1 MGAKFSRLIQW
12 GREETSGT
20 AVPATAIVRATGV
33 FDDDDV
39 HNRHV
44 EDVNQI
50 NGTDDQYIAR
60 KGGQITIDFDPAN
73 FEQMVHVL
81 DCSIAKA
88 TAAADGAGSGWIR
101 TYAFPTSSTAL
112 PDSMTIEM
120 GDSAGDE
127 EMEFSFCQRWTL
139 EGSPGNQ
146 FTLSSDWYGRQQ
158 APTTRTADLTIPTVS
173 PLLFGNAK
181 LYIDDV
187 DSVSYTPFLCSVLGL
202 RLEVDSGV
210 VAKFGANGALTFC
223 GLVRTGFIPRLTM
236 TIEHNAAA
244 LAEKA
249 DWRANIPR
257 RVKLL
262 LEGAALGVSGTGYSK
277 KSLIFESMGFFEDV
291 TAMAD
296 QDGNNV
302 VDFVFQGAYN
312 RSEEKFGSLIHVCE
326 LETLT
331 GY

>member
-1 MGAKFSRLIQW
+1 MGARFSRLIQW
-12 GREETSGT
+12 GREATSGT
-20 AVPATAIVRATGV
+20 AVAATAIVRGTGV

-50 NGTDDQYIAR
+50 NGTNDQYTAR
-60 KGGQITIDFDPAN
+60 KGGQITIDFDPAS
-73 FEQMVHVL
+73 FEQMAHVL
-81 DCSIAKA
+81 DCSITEA
-88 TAAADGAGSGWIR
+88 TAAADGVGSGWVR
-101 TYAFPTSSTAL
+101 TYAFPTSATAL
-112 PDSMTIEM
+112 PDTMTIEM

-127 EMEFSFCQRWTL
+127 EMEYSFCQRWTL
-139 EGSPGNQ
+139 EGSPGQQ

-173 PLLFGNAK
+173 PMLFGNAK

-187 DSVSYTPFLCSVLGL
+187 NSVSYTQISCAVLGL
-202 RLEVDSGV
+202 RLEVDSGI

-223 GLVRTGFIPRLTM
+223 GLVRTGFVPRLTM
-236 TIEHNAAA
+236 TIEREAAA
-244 LAEKA
+244 IAEKA
-249 DWRANIPR
+249 KFVANTPR

-262 LEGAALGVSGTGYSK
+262 LEGAALGKSGTTYSK

-291 TAMAD
+291 PGMTD

-302 VDFVFQGAYN
+302 IDFVFQGAYD
-312 RSEEKFGSLIHVCE
+312 RGEDEFGSIILVNE
-326 LETLT
+326 LQTLA

>member
-1 MGAKFSRLIQW
+1 MGARFSRLIQW
-12 GREETSGT
+12 GREANSGT
-20 AVPATAIVRATGV
+20 AVAATAIVRGTGV

-50 NGTDDQYIAR
+50 NGTNDQYTAR
-60 KGGQITIDFDPAN
+60 KGGQITIDFDPAS
-73 FEQMVHVL
+73 FEQISHVL
-81 DCSIAKA
+81 DCSIVE
-88 TAAADGAGSGWIR
+88 AAAAQDGAGSGWIR
-101 TYAFPTSSTAL
+101 TYPFPTSATAN
-112 PDSMTIEM
+112 PDTMTIEM

-127 EMEFSFCQRWTL
+127 EMEYSFCQRWTL
-139 EGSPGNQ
+139 EGSPGQQ

-158 APTTRTADLTIPTVS
+158 APTTRTASLTIPTVS
-173 PLLFGNAK
+173 PMLFGNAK

-187 DSVSYTPFLCSVLGL
+187 DSVTYTQIDCAVLGL
-202 RLEVDSGV
+202 RLELDAGI

-223 GLVRTGFIPRLTM
+223 SLVRTGFVPRLTM

-244 LAEKA
+244 LAEKV
-249 DWRANIPR
+249 DWRANTPR

-262 LEGAALGVSGTGYSK
+262 LEGATLATSGTTYSK

-291 TAMAD
+291 PGMGE

-302 VDFVFQGAYN
+302 VDFIFQGAYD
-312 RSEEKFGSLIHVCE
+312 RSEETFGSIILVNE
-326 LETLT
+326 LETLA